1 MTPEETPPEVLEGKP
16 LSFLERLDPPMR
28 RITVLNC
35 LAVLSEC
42 REHHEKDPN
51 VLMGLVTLEKL
62 LKRNL
67 QANGNAT
74 PVRTVYA
81 SERPTQ

>member
-1 MTPEETPPEVLEGKP
+1 MITEDLPPEVLSGRP

-42 REHHEKDPN
+42 REQHEKDPE
-51 VLMGLVTLEKL
+51 VLMGLVTLEKF

-67 QANGNAT
+67 PATGATT
-74 PVRTVYA
+74 PVKTLYA
-81 SERPTQ
+81 MERPPQ